1 MNPKLV
7 CFLSFKAHCV
17 VVCEE
22 LVTGFFVVVIV
33 RVVCFFSFVC
43 FEKEMEKSKNKRKV
57 EQLHSSVLQR
67 LKAS

>member
-22 LVTGFFVVVIV
+22 LVTDFFVVIV
-33 RVVCFFSFVC
+33 RVVCFFFLC
-43 FEKEMEKSKNKRKV
+43 
-57 EQLHSSVLQR
+57 LL
-67 LKAS
+67 

>member
-22 LVTGFFVVVIV
+22 LVTDFFVVVIV
-33 RVVCFFSFVC
+33 RVVCFFFLC
-43 FEKEMEKSKNKRKV
+43 
-57 EQLHSSVLQR
+57 LL
-67 LKAS
+67 